1 MEKYLNSML
10 VKNATEIVEQPIK
23 LPPLTQRLANASK
36 VWTDS
41 LTERH
46 IVIQRQTDCRQTDT

>member
-36 VWTDS
+36 VKGLD
-41 LTERH
+41 
-46 IVIQRQTDCRQTDT
+46 